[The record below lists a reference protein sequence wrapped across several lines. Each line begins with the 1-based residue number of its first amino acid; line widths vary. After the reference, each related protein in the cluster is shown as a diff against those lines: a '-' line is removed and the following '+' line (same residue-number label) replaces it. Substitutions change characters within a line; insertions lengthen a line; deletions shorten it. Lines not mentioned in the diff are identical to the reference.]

1 MNTDNTL
8 LEEMLSDINLKK
20 AYTQVKRNKG
30 ASGVDG
36 MKVLDLKGHLDEHLD
51 EIKEM
56 IQNRKYKPQP
66 VLRVE
71 ISKLDGGVRNLGVPT
86 VLDRFVQQAIAQVL
100 IPIYEPLFSDN
111 SYGFR
116 PNRNCEM
123 AIIKSL
129 EYMNDGFQWIVD
141 IDLEKFFDNINC
153 S

>member
-71 ISKLDGGVRNLGVPT
+71 IPKLDGGVRNLGVPT

-111 SYGFR
+111 S
-116 PNRNCEM
+116 
-123 AIIKSL
+123 
-129 EYMNDGFQWIVD
+129 
-141 IDLEKFFDNINC
+141 
-153 S
+153 